1 MFELEEKMQI
11 TNQIV
16 HFIMH
21 EVCHGLYHLHSLGI
35 IHRDLSDD
43 NILVSWDVNSPNSS
57 RIVISDYGQARFL
70 NETFSTTDSNAT
82 PEQIAEAYLKSFSN
96 KRAMEPSEVQFTAP
110 SNVGKIHY
118 RPPEGLSPYATD
130 YYSMPWDVWQLGMV
144 FMNVLCK
151 TEHAWVRN
159 IDVQLVDGKLCTAH
173 QCEVNMIRIM
183 EEGFGP
189 PSKKEVE
196 ELMFYYPPMLNKE
209 KYPNHHKQRQEAYWK
224 KN

>member
-1 MFELEEKMQI
+1 
-11 TNQIV
+11 
-16 HFIMH
+16 
-21 EVCHGLYHLHSLGI
+21 
-35 IHRDLSDD
+35 
-43 NILVSWDVNSPNSS
+43 
-57 RIVISDYGQARFL
+57 
-70 NETFSTTDSNAT
+70 
-82 PEQIAEAYLKSFSN
+82 
-96 KRAMEPSEVQFTAP
+96 
-110 SNVGKIHY
+110 
-118 RPPEGLSPYATD
+118 
-130 YYSMPWDVWQLGMV
+130 MPWDVWQLGMV

-224 KN
+224 KINELEAVSNTSHRSFTEVQQFSQQQVDIYRYRYLMQMNGVSWNRERKTNFHNLAIVDDALRNFVLKLLRYRVVFLRIFFRENVILGQNSNNNNNIIDLKIISGQFRYIFGHFRELSVKLLCTPRRTDPS

>member
-1 MFELEEKMQI
+1 
-11 TNQIV
+11 
-16 HFIMH
+16 
-21 EVCHGLYHLHSLGI
+21 
-35 IHRDLSDD
+35 
-43 NILVSWDVNSPNSS
+43 
-57 RIVISDYGQARFL
+57 
-70 NETFSTTDSNAT
+70 
-82 PEQIAEAYLKSFSN
+82 
-96 KRAMEPSEVQFTAP
+96 
-110 SNVGKIHY
+110 
-118 RPPEGLSPYATD
+118 
-130 YYSMPWDVWQLGMV
+130 MPWDVWQLGMV

-224 KN
+224 KINELEAVSNTSHRSFTEVQQFSQQQVDIYRYRYLMQMNGVSWNRERKTNFHNLAIVDDALRNFVLKLLRYRLVFLRIFFRENVIFKN